1 MSPIFT
7 TTYTDN
13 LKCVRNKTNGNI
25 EVHNCSESLKQEEKS
40 TQKCLQD
47 LNVSEELQKTCSA
60 KLNDSVSKINELQE
74 DYAITAITGGIV
86 GGFALA
92 MLVTLVIILAC
103 W

>member
-13 LKCVRNKTNGNI
+13 LKCVRNKTNGNN
-25 EVHNCSESLKQEEKS
+25 EVHNCSESLKLEEKS

-60 KLNDSVSKINELQE
+60 KLNDSVSKMNELQDE
-74 DYAITAITGGIV
+74 YAITGGIV
-86 GGFALA
+86 GSFALA
-92 MLVTLVIILAC
+92 MFFALVIISILAC